1 MSASTRE
8 LLKISGEAAV
18 WFGIAAVAW
27 VQTYEFAGQDMIFR
41 WGAAIWPR
49 AVIVALA
56 LGAAVQLLGRLMA
69 WQQHR
74 AREATASPDAKPAR
88 DWGATATT
96 AAMLVVPLVYLYLLP
111 RMGYFVTTP
120 FFIGLLV
127 YVYGIRQPAKVIGIA
142 LAVYAAL
149 LFFFT
154 TLLFVPLPTG
164 YWPGFYEF
172 NTWFAELVS

>member
-8 LLKISGEAAV
+8 LLKISSEAAV
-18 WFGIAAVAW
+18 WLGIAAFAW
-27 VQTYEFAGQDMIFR
+27 IQTYEFAGQDMIFR

-49 AVIVALA
+49 AVIVALV
-56 LGAAVQLLGRLMA
+56 LGAAVQFLGRLMA
-69 WQQHR
+69 WQQR
-74 AREATASPDAKPAR
+74 RGREAAASPATPRVR
-88 DWGATATT
+88 DWRATARTG
-96 AAMLVVPLVYLYLLP
+96 AMLVVPLVYLYLLP

-127 YVYGIRQPAKVIGIA
+127 HIYGIRQPAKVVGIA

-149 LFFFT
+149 LLFFT